1 MLGPIIQVL
10 LFGSYTGF
18 VMAILIAALTT
29 MMIGESVMIF
39 VLFLAAALVAI
50 YFCDGAQSRSRV
62 IFGGMIY
69 GMFLAFFSFIISSAN
84 GAPINIAG
92 WQSLLAIAAGGFT
105 GIFATV
111 VLPIIEKIFG
121 IYSNIALIEYTDF
134 NNPLLRRLQI
144 EAPGTYHHSVMVSF
158 LSEHAAV
165 AVSANPMVC
174 RVGAL
179 YHDIGKIV
187 KPEFFSENQ
196 GGGKNPHDDQNPSM
210 SALIIKNHIKE
221 GVELAKI
228 SKMPPQV
235 IDAIKQHH
243 GTSIISFFYNKAV
256 KLAEEQ
262 NSAAAAAQP
271 LREIGVDESNYRHE
285 GVKPQTVENAIIMLA
300 DSCEAASRSL
310 KKVTQHGIAE
320 LVDAIV
326 KGKIS
331 DGQLD
336 ECPITIKQISK
347 IKQSFVFTM
356 MNMLHTRVEYNNGK
370 K

>member
-1 MLGPIIQVL
+1 
-10 LFGSYTGF
+10 
-18 VMAILIAALTT
+18 
-29 MMIGESVMIF
+29 
-39 VLFLAAALVAI
+39 
-50 YFCDGAQSRSRV
+50 
-62 IFGGMIY
+62 
-69 GMFLAFFSFIISSAN
+69 
-84 GAPINIAG
+84 
-92 WQSLLAIAAGGFT
+92 
-105 GIFATV
+105 
-111 VLPIIEKIFG
+111 
-121 IYSNIALIEYTDF
+121 
-134 NNPLLRRLQI
+134 
-144 EAPGTYHHSVMVSF
+144 
-158 LSEHAAV
+158 
-165 AVSANPMVC
+165 
-174 RVGAL
+174 
-179 YHDIGKIV
+179 
-187 KPEFFSENQ
+187 
-196 GGGKNPHDDQNPSM
+196 
-210 SALIIKNHIKE
+210 
-221 GVELAKI
+221 
-228 SKMPPQV
+228 MPPQV

-262 NSAAAAAQP
+262 NSAAAAQP